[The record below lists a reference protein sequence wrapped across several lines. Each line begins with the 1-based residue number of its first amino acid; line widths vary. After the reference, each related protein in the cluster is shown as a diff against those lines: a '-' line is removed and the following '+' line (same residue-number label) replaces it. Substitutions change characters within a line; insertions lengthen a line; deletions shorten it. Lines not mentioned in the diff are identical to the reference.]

1 MVLIVAMSVL
11 VSLSDL
17 FSGDASLEQTVII
30 TEKSMPIYKAIL
42 YSLIYP
48 VAATQATYIVK
59 YAHNSLKLGNNDYS
73 MAYQFFY
80 SWVFFILGLWQWLSH
95 GVEFTW

>member
-17 FSGDASLEQTVII
+17 FSGDASLEQDVII

-48 VAATQATYIVK
+48 VAAT
-59 YAHNSLKLGNNDYS
+59 
-73 MAYQFFY
+73 
-80 SWVFFILGLWQWLSH
+80 
-95 GVEFTW
+95 